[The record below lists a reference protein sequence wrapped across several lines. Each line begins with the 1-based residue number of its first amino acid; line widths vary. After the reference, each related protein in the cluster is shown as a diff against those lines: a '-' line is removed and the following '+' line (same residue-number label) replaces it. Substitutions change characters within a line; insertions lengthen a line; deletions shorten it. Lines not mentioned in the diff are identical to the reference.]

1 MLRLGAA
8 QVKQVAHPAPNENPS
23 RPPAMAG
30 RDVATLYMTCRAFMR
45 RNADAPGV
53 RCASSCGSARAC
65 PACGPFHRSVVA
77 GSDPC
82 SFHLHITFR
91 FRAAFGARIISF
103 SCADPER
110 GAGGAP
116 RGAHWVFDHAGEA
129 RCRVGDTR
137 PSRCERDGAPR
148 RSTVAISGRGTTLQ
162 LRQCPPDLRCD
173 LPAGPITRP
182 GRLGPGPPAP
192 RFASAGPRDATPRSV
207 CRIVSGDAPHERG
220 CESCTTTSV
229 RSQVCS

>member
-65 PACGPFHRSVVA
+65 LACGPFHRSVVA

-110 GAGGAP
+110 GGRRSAARRTLGLRSRW
-116 RGAHWVFDHAGEA
+116 RGAMPRWRHAAIPVRAGRRPSALHRGDFRPRDHASTPAVPTGSALRLA
-129 RCRVGDTR
+129 RRPDHKTR
-137 PSRCERDGAPR
+137 PTGSRTSRAAVR
-148 RSTVAISGRGTTLQ
+148 F
-162 LRQCPPDLRCD
+162 RQ
-173 LPAGPITRP
+173 
-182 GRLGPGPPAP
+182 
-192 RFASAGPRDATPRSV
+192 PRDATPRSV
-207 CRIVSGDAPHERG
+207 CRIVSGDAPPERG
-220 CESCTTTSV
+220 ANLMA
-229 RSQVCS
+229 